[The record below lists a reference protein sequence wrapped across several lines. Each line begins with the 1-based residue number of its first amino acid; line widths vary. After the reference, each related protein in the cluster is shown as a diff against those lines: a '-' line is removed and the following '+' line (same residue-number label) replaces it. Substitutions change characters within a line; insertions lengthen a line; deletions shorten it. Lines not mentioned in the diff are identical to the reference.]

1 MIKKKVLIL
10 GGGKSTEHE
19 VSLVSAYNI
28 FQNISS
34 ENYTA
39 LLVAVDKKGIWRHC
53 EDLIFDVGNISKVRI
68 NPEAPKIF
76 IEDFIRS
83 QKIDLVFPILHGTG
97 GEDGCLQGF
106 LETLN
111 LAYVGSD
118 VRSSAVCMDKVF
130 TKIIL
135 EKAGVKTVP
144 YRDFLH
150 NQPLPKFSELCKE
163 LGSKNLIVKASAL
176 GSSVG
181 VYLCEDETSFK
192 EACQKIQKI
201 DAKILVEKQIQ
212 GRELEIAVLGNHN
225 PEVSLVGEIVLKNY
239 DFYSYEAKY
248 LDEKGV
254 DHCSGLAR
262 IDFFLAGEEVYLNE
276 INSLPGFTKISMY
289 PRLWQVSGLSYSALI
304 DKLLKLALERKLE
317 QEKKQPPNF

>member
-28 FQNISS
+28 FQNIPS

-39 LLVAVDKKGIWRHC
+39 LLVAVDKKGIWRYC
-53 EDLIFDVGNISKVRI
+53 EDLIFDVGDISKVRI

-118 VRSSAVCMDKVF
+118 VRSSAVC
-130 TKIIL
+130 I
-135 EKAGVKTVP
+135 
-144 YRDFLH
+144 
-150 NQPLPKFSELCKE
+150 
-163 LGSKNLIVKASAL
+163 
-176 GSSVG
+176 
-181 VYLCEDETSFK
+181 
-192 EACQKIQKI
+192 
-201 DAKILVEKQIQ
+201 
-212 GRELEIAVLGNHN
+212 
-225 PEVSLVGEIVLKNY
+225 KNY
-239 DFYSYEAKY
+239 F
-248 LDEKGV
+248 
-254 DHCSGLAR
+254 
-262 IDFFLAGEEVYLNE
+262 
-276 INSLPGFTKISMY
+276 
-289 PRLWQVSGLSYSALI
+289 
-304 DKLLKLALERKLE
+304 RKSRS
-317 QEKKQPPNF
+317 